1 MSYSRGSLPL
11 LEIKVWIWTQ
21 NTLAHLGKCHVTMG
35 AENGTIPV
43 ERHPVLP
50 AAGLAGISR
59 DALFSRAL

>member
-1 MSYSRGSLPL
+1 MSYSSESLPL

-21 NTLAHLGKCHVTMG
+21 NTLAHLGKRHVTMG
-35 AENGTIPV
+35 TENGMIPV

-50 AAGLAGISR
+50 AAKISI